1 MLLHL
6 VEAALRSLALG
17 GTVWL
22 ALSLLRIERPQTRMS
37 AWTVVLIGS
46 LAMPI
51 TMHWMTVSMPIR
63 APASSE
69 AAIAPVTSAAPAPA
83 TQLLSESMSVPP
95 AAADAGVAAQLPR
108 SPASSPAAVPAT
120 NWQALAIGIYL
131 AVGGAFLLRLAIG
144 LVLTFR
150 LLRRSR
156 RLDAEWAAGSDVR
169 ICVPIATPV
178 TFGSTI
184 LLPAQ
189 CLDWSPMKRGAVLAH
204 ERSHVARAD
213 FHVLL
218 LATLHR
224 AIFWFSPF
232 SWWLLNE
239 LAETAELVSDDAAIE
254 SLGDRRC
261 YAEILLDVAD
271 SAREISVGVAMA
283 RTRSVVRRVEHI
295 LTATVPPPRL
305 GARRRI
311 LALASLAP
319 LVAMASASYSSSLP
333 RESSLVKVTF
343 QAAEN
348 RLKVAAAPVLWISG
362 DLQLGPA
369 DMFHADA
376 DWKTVAGH
384 TRAVELPPWITL
396 NGKDD
401 VLKRIFENLAERQ
414 IGLALEV
421 RVLPRT
427 DECPQPTKAYSD
439 PDEPERILRRLHD
452 LGADVKYVDMV
463 DPFFFGHRFSGP
475 GACLEPTAK
484 LARQLAERVKLI
496 RTYFPRAQ
504 IGTSEL
510 VDESTPWIDE
520 LVKWTEAYQQ
530 TTGEPLAFFYADV
543 AWSHPSMRNLL
554 PLGNALAAR
563 HIPFGIIYNADE
575 AAHSDAVW
583 TDNTRQHIA
592 EIESA
597 LGVHPDV
604 AIFRSSA
611 GSPSRVLPETQPLT
625 LTNLASQYLLARP
638 SLTLTRQS
646 NTLSGRMV
654 DAQGLP
660 VATADLTIEAIDV
673 AGSMDLVERH
683 LAGTVPPGAATAAV
697 GIQANL
703 SQACMCAGSVDASV
717 GVLRYDETSTGRHED
732 VPPFPPAAE
741 AESPPIRAMEFF
753 PGHPINLT
761 FKSFPVTPGATY
773 DLAIP
778 LAVSASGERAA
789 YAVLMFADSS
799 GKSLRWDRLW
809 FRPSERSL
817 GVVVTGADG
826 RFRIELPPGVVAA
839 GSEIR
844 AYFPGGALLG
854 SQTTTLSRE
863 GQFRPS
869 NTESEFIGSS
879 SPH

>member
-6 VEAALRSLALG
+6 LEAALRSLALG

-22 ALSLLRIERPQTRMS
+22 ALRFLRIERPQIRMI
-37 AWTVVLIGS
+37 AWTVVLLAS

-51 TMHWMTVSMPIR
+51 MMHWTTVSVPIR
-63 APASSE
+63 APASS
-69 AAIAPVTSAAPAPA
+69 AGAIAPAASAARPPAPA

-95 AAADAGVAAQLPR
+95 AAVAAGAAAQLR
-108 SPASSPAAVPAT
+108 QSSASSPAAVLAT
-120 NWQALAIGIYL
+120 NWQALTVDIYL
-131 AVGGAFLLRLAIG
+131 AVGGVLLLRLAVG
-144 LVLTFR
+144 LALTWR

-169 ICVPIATPV
+169 ICVRIATPV

-239 LAETAELVSDDAAIE
+239 LAETAELVSDDAAIGT
-254 SLGDRRC
+254 LGDRRG

-295 LTATVPPPRL
+295 LATTVPPPRL
-305 GARRRI
+305 GARKRI
-311 LALASLAP
+311 MALASLAP
-319 LVAMASASYSSSLP
+319 LVAMASVSYSSSLP
-333 RESSLVKVTF
+333 RESRLMKVTF
-343 QAAEN
+343 PTAEN
-348 RLKVAAAPVLWISG
+348 RLMAAAAPALWMSG
-362 DLQLGPA
+362 APQLGPT

-384 TRAVELPPWITL
+384 TRAVELPSWLAL
-396 NGKDD
+396 NGNESL
-401 VLKRIFENLAERQ
+401 LKRIFKNLAERQ
-414 IGLALEV
+414 IGLALELH
-421 RVLPRT
+421 VLPRT
-427 DECPQPTKAYSD
+427 DQCPEQTKAYSD
-439 PDEPERILRRLHD
+439 PDEPEKILRRLHD
-452 LGADVKYVDMV
+452 FGADVQYVDMV

-475 GACLEPTAK
+475 GACLEPTAE
-484 LARQLAERVKLI
+484 LAQRIAERVKLI
-496 RTYFPRAQ
+496 RSYFPRAQ
-504 IGTSEL
+504 IGTSDL

-530 TTGEPLAFFYADV
+530 ATGEPLAFFYADV

-563 HIPFGIIYNADE
+563 HIPFGIIYDADE
-575 AAHSDAVW
+575 AARSDEAW

-604 AIFRSSA
+604 AIFRRSGA

-625 LTNLASQYLLARP
+625 LTNLAAQYLLARP

-683 LAGTVPPGAATAAV
+683 LTGTVPPGAATASVA
-697 GIQANL
+697 IQANL
-703 SQACMCAGSVDASV
+703 SQACMCAGSVGASV
-717 GVLRYDETSTGRHED
+717 GVVRYDETDTGRHEE
-732 VPPFPPAAE
+732 VPPFPPAAG
-741 AESPPIRAMEFF
+741 AESPLIRAMEFF
-753 PGHPINLT
+753 PGQPINLT

-773 DLAIP
+773 DLAMP

-789 YAVLMFADSS
+789 YAVLMFADSG
-799 GKSLRWDRLW
+799 GKNLRWDRLW
-809 FRPSERSL
+809 FRPSVRSL
-817 GVVVTGADG
+817 GEAVTGADG
-826 RFRIELPPGVVAA
+826 RFEIELPPGIVAA

-844 AYFPGGALLG
+844 AYFPGSASLG
-854 SQTTTLSRE
+854 SQTTTLSQD
-863 GQFRPS
+863 GQF
-869 NTESEFIGSS
+869 
-879 SPH
+879 